1 MVQLNQRWAPHW
13 LQETP
18 LFMINAYL
26 TLPLHTP
33 SLYSLST
40 LGYCNGTAH
49 LQLGS
54 TPHQSQHDPPP
65 FVINTFDTPHLPS

>member
-1 MVQLNQRWAPHW
+1 MVQLNQCWAPHW

-18 LFMINAYL
+18 LFMINPSL
-26 TLPLHTP
+26 TLTLQTP

-54 TPHQSQHDPPP
+54 TP
-65 FVINTFDTPHLPS
+65 VAT